1 MRLVTFRRSPAM
13 RLRAEFGFTLLEL
26 MIVVAIALILGAFAI
41 VNGVSMARGFRLSE
55 AATDYSNLLQQ
66 ARISAVKFDTF
77 YTVLT
82 DTSSTPPKAFVNV
95 KNPTSYVAGDPTVA
109 FPRDVWPKSF
119 SSGPN
124 LSNLEA
130 QFLPSSGGLGT
141 VNTVNSPTFSP
152 RGLPCTPTTGTYTTC
167 TSLAQPTSYITFFQ
181 DNQSQKWT
189 AVTVN
194 PAGRIRRWSY
204 DGSTW
209 SPVN

>member
-1 MRLVTFRRSPAM
+1 M

-41 VNGVSMARGFRLSE
+41 VNGVSAARDFRLSE

-66 ARISAVKFDTF
+66 ARISAVKDDTY

-82 DTSSTPPKAFVNV
+82 DTSSSPSKAFVNV
-95 KNPTSYVAGDPTVA
+95 KNPTSYVAGDPTAA
-109 FPRDVWPKSF
+109 FPRDVWPQSF

-130 QFLPSSGGLGT
+130 QFLPSGATGT
-141 VNTVNSPTFSP
+141 VNTVNSPTFGP
-152 RGLPCTPTTGTYTTC
+152 RGLPCTPQPSGSYTTC
-167 TSLAQPTSYITFFQ
+167 TSLTQATSYITFFQ
-181 DNQSQKWT
+181 DNQSQKWI

-204 DGSTW
+204 DGSSSW
-209 SPVN
+209 RPVN